1 MSSGSL
7 FDYTQRAYWG
17 GPWYPYWTLIIIS
30 ILGGFFGLDH
40 FWLRSPTT
48 GFAKAII
55 NVLSLGLWYAYDLVQ
70 ILGEKDTVMKNG
82 LSIPIVGSAGIGSGM
97 FVDNQPGTLTSKSP
111 LRYMAYLF
119 LILLPFGFD
128 MYVAGD
134 TYGALAKFVCAINPF
149 FWIIAIIWYFFTIG
163 QTIFT
168 PKSIFEEGTTR
179 MFPFTWLM
187 DPNGHSILGP
197 KEIPPS
203 TGKCES
209 GITGVVGSVAAP
221 IVGAFLPGV
230 APATSA
236 LTGVVEH
243 AANLASSVID
253 AAKGSAVQSASVAST
268 LAQKVPGAVSA
279 IPGISGKVGA
289 DLTKFSSEE
298 GLKSIIKSQ
307 SGGGSGSS
315 TESTA
320 LLIFFLTV
328 LGFGSAFAARR
339 LNITFPFFRRVDGQE
354 RNDSP
359 PKPHGL

>member
-1 MSSGSL
+1 MN
-7 FDYTQRAYWG
+7 
-17 GPWYPYWTLIIIS
+17 
-30 ILGGFFGLDH
+30 IL
-40 FWLRSPTT
+40 T
-48 GFAKAII
+48 
-55 NVLSLGLWYAYDLVQ
+55 LGLWYAYDLVQ
-70 ILGEKDTVMKNG
+70 ILGEKDSVMKNG
-82 LSIPIVGSAGIGSGM
+82 LSIPILGSAGIGSGM

-128 MYVAGD
+128 MYIAGD
-134 TYGALAKFVCAINPF
+134 TYGAVAKFVCAINPF
-149 FWIIAIIWYFFTIG
+149 FWIIGIIWYFLTIG

-187 DPNGHSILGP
+187 DPSGHSILGP

-209 GITGVVGSVAAP
+209 GIAGVVGSVAGP

-243 AANLASSVID
+243 AASLASSVID
-253 AAKGSAVQSASVAST
+253 ATKGSAVQGASVAT
-268 LAQKVPGAVSA
+268 ALAQKVPGAVSA
-279 IPGISGKVGA
+279 IPAISGKLGSEFKKYS
-289 DLTKFSSEE
+289 TEE
-298 GLKSIIKSQ
+298 GLKSMIKSQ
-307 SGGGSGSS
+307 SGGGSG

-339 LNITFPFFRRVDGQE
+339 LNISFPFFRRVDGQE

-359 PKPHGL
+359 PKPHGLRSDAPPKTAN